1 MKTIKQNFLLMIA
14 AAFFAILAAVVEGS
28 FVYDYDVELKSSV
41 ELSDAEFNKNVSSE
55 KSHFLAREV
64 SSEAVLLTRRAGQQ
78 ALSRTLRNASFH
90 GVGGR
95 DAIAFKWGARHT
107 SQKAFAPIRTHNVFP
122 TPLAYQAPKEY
133 YVFTLKRILC

>member
-41 ELSDAEFNKNVSSE
+41 ELSDAKFNQDATHE
-55 KSHFLAREV
+55 KSHFLSREV
-64 SSEAVLLTRRAGQQ
+64 SSEAVLLMRRAGQQ
-78 ALSRTLRNASFH
+78 ALSRTLRNADFQ
-90 GVGGR
+90 GIGGR
-95 DAIAFKWGARHT
+95 DAAAFKWGAKHT
-107 SQKAFAPIRTHNVFP
+107 IQKVFASIGIHNGFP
-122 TPLAYQAPKEY
+122 TPLAYQIPKEY

>member
-41 ELSDAEFNKNVSSE
+41 ELSDAEFNQNSASK
-55 KSHFLAREV
+55 KTHFLSREV

-78 ALSRTLRNASFH
+78 ALSRTIRNAGFH

-95 DAIAFKWGARHT
+95 DAITLKWSAKHAV
-107 SQKAFAPIRTHNVFP
+107 QKVFAPIGTHNVFP
-122 TPLAYQAPKEY
+122 TPLAYQVPKEY
-133 YVFTLKRILC
+133 YIFTLKRILC

>member
-41 ELSDAEFNKNVSSE
+41 ELSDAEFNQGATPE
-55 KSHFLAREV
+55 KSHFLSREV

-78 ALSRTLRNASFH
+78 ALSRTSRNAGFLR
-90 GVGGR
+90 VGSR
-95 DAIAFKWGARHT
+95 DVVAFKWGAKHAV
-107 SQKAFAPIRTHNVFP
+107 QKAFATIGTHNGFP
-122 TPLAYQAPKEY
+122 TPLAYQVPKEY

>member
-1 MKTIKQNFLLMIA
+1 MIA
-14 AAFFAILAAVVEGS
+14 VAVFAIFAAVIEGS
-28 FVYDYDVELKSSV
+28 FVYDYDVELRSSV
-41 ELSDAEFNKNVSSE
+41 ELNDAEFNPNAASE
-55 KSHFLAREV
+55 KSHLLSREV

-78 ALSRTLRNASFH
+78 ALSRTLRNAGFQ

-95 DAIAFKWGARHT
+95 DAITLKWSAKHAV
-107 SQKAFAPIRTHNVFP
+107 QKVFAPIGTHNGFP

>member
-1 MKTIKQNFLLMIA
+1 MKTIKQNFVLMIA

-28 FVYDYDVELKSSV
+28 FVYDYDVELKSSI
-41 ELSDAEFNKNVSSE
+41 ELSDAEFNQSTAPQ
-55 KSHFLAREV
+55 KSHFLSREV

-78 ALSRTLRNASFH
+78 ALSRTLRNAGFQ

-95 DAIAFKWGARHT
+95 DAVAFKWGTKHAV
-107 SQKAFAPIRTHNVFP
+107 QKVFVASGTHNGFP
-122 TPLAYQAPKEY
+122 TPLAYQVPKEY

>member
-1 MKTIKQNFLLMIA
+1 MKTIKQNFFLMIA
-14 AAFFAILAAVVEGS
+14 AALFAILAAVIEGS

-41 ELSDAEFNKNVSSE
+41 KLSDAEFNQDASPD
-55 KSHFLAREV
+55 KSHFLSREV

-78 ALSRTLRNASFH
+78 ALSRTLRNAGFH

-95 DAIAFKWGARHT
+95 DTVAFKWGAKH
-107 SQKAFAPIRTHNVFP
+107 SIQKVFASIGTHNGFP
-122 TPLAYQAPKEY
+122 TPLAYQISKDY